1 MSHVFG
7 PVPSRRLGWSLGVD
21 LVPFKTCSYDCIYCQ
36 LGRTTVHTIQR
47 RDYVS
52 VADVLQEVETK
63 LKENPQPDYVTISGS
78 GEPTLNAGLGR
89 VIQGLKRLTS
99 VPVAILTN
107 GSLLYDQNI
116 REDLAAADLVI
127 PSLDA
132 ATIPAFE
139 QINRP
144 CSQLGLERIIEGLQ
158 DFANMFRGRLWI
170 EVMLA
175 RGLNDK
181 EEEITALTAV
191 LKDLPVEKIQLNT
204 VTRPPAEAF
213 ARPLEQEQME
223 RIAARLGQ
231 RAEIIGHFAGKV
243 YGHGSQQDIEKEIV
257 TLLSRRPCTLTEI
270 ASLTGLHKTEVT
282 KYIGRLVD
290 GGLIQPVYQ
299 EEVYY
304 RLKTAS

>member
-1 MSHVFG
+1 M
-7 PVPSRRLGWSLGVD
+7 
-21 LVPFKTCSYDCIYCQ
+21 PFKTCSYDCIYCQ

-47 RDYVS
+47 RDYVP

-78 GEPTLNAGLGR
+78 GEPTLNVGLGR

-144 CSQLGLERIIEGLQ
+144 CSQLSLERIIEGLQ

-175 RGLNDK
+175 RGLNDG
-181 EEEITALTAV
+181 EEEITALTAI

-213 ARPLEQEQME
+213 ARLLEQEQME

-231 RAEIIGHFAGKV
+231 RAEIIGNFAGKV

-270 ASLTGLHKTEVT
+270 AFLTGLHKTEVT
-282 KYIGRLVD
+282 KYTGRLVEA
-290 GGLIQPVYQ
+290 GLIEVVYR
-299 EEVYY
+299 EEAYY
-304 RLKTAS
+304 KVLDGNRRDRNV